1 MRQTTSTIKT
11 FYHPIEVAIRWAG
24 LLRYE
29 SAILECIPSP
39 RKLPSSL
46 VCPRQHELQLYLDRI
61 YDGIDNGELPYGQNG
76 ITSNEAALL
85 DSPALTVRHLDLKRW
100 MRTCY
105 PEHCPDFLFSD
116 SEQLVHPTL
125 TLEAGQALLIERQ
138 TMQTELA
145 QCHRQL
151 HVLQQHR
158 CRHQPTTP
166 HPISERAETTYLSIL
181 GAILDLMLNCSPS
194 GRRYSPFDTQ
204 AAIVSALVAHYG
216 SKMGI
221 SERTLNGKFAKAK
234 QVLHSTIV

>member
-1 MRQTTSTIKT
+1 MRQITSTTKT
-11 FYHPIEVAIRWAG
+11 FYRPIEAAIRWAG
-24 LLRYE
+24 LLHHE
-29 SAILECIPSP
+29 PIILDCALSP
-39 RKLPSSL
+39 RKLPPSL
-46 VCPRQHELQLYLDRI
+46 VCPRQHELQLCLDRI

-105 PEHCPDFLFSD
+105 PEHCPNFLFSD
-116 SEQLVHPTL
+116 SEQLAHPTL

-151 HVLQQHR
+151 HVLQER
-158 CRHQPTTP
+158 CRHQPTPP
-166 HPISERAETTYLSIL
+166 HPISERAETTYLNIL
-181 GAILDLMLNCSPS
+181 GAILDLMLNRSPS
-194 GRRYSPFDTQ
+194 GRRYSPFETQ

-216 SKMGI
+216 SRMGI

-234 QVLHSTIV
+234 QVLNSTIV